1 MLFPVLMVLM
11 VWRTILVRVRPN
23 ALLVF
28 RLNAAENAS
37 ESQVAELPEDES
49 RQRLTSMEAD
59 GGEGATPPEMLE
71 AIPAVGS
78 EEEDEEA
85 AAANG
90 GPGERRG
97 LWQKVACVQN
107 WCL

>member
-11 VWRTILVRVRPN
+11 VWRTILVRVRPDE
-23 ALLVF
+23 LLVF
-28 RLNAAENAS
+28 RLNAAETAG
-37 ESQVAELPEDES
+37 ESQEAELPEDES
-49 RQRLTSMEAD
+49 QQRLTSMEAN
-59 GGEGATPPEMLE
+59 GGEGATSSEILE
-71 AIPAVGS
+71 AMPAVGC
-78 EEEDEEA
+78 EGEDEE